1 MDIGILGV
9 YILIVCGVSVM
20 IAGLVYMVY
29 YKVLQVTYWL
39 LRNEIDWN
47 VTNIVIVLWCLL
59 VMVGV
64 SLIMVDA
71 IYIMWI

>member
-47 VTNIVIVLWCLL
+47 VTNIVCTI
-59 VMVGV
+59 
-64 SLIMVDA
+64 
-71 IYIMWI
+71 